1 MITIRPAEWRIR
13 ILGAER
19 RLGSALPLL
28 NHLRAASVRAVQMG
42 EGLRREVM
50 EASASRPSVPSTRDG
65 LGRRLRS
72 SAYQYGPSGRP
83 RLPRG
88 PSLASNLPVFMKV
101 ALVGVVGSVSFLGT
115 SSAYIN
121 FTGDL
126 PDVHA
131 ITANPIP
138 EDTIIYASDGT
149 QLADI
154 HQNGIQHYWEPL
166 RSMGTLL
173 PEATV
178 AIEDAN
184 FWHEPGIDIQGIVR
198 AAWIDWR
205 RQQAVQGASTITQQ
219 LVKLRLIGSEV
230 SVTRKIKEAILAVQ
244 LEHTYTKQQILEQY
258 LNTVHFGNNA
268 QGSMAASLIY
278 FHKPTKD
285 LDLAQA
291 SMLAGIPQS
300 PLYNSP
306 VANWERAK
314 QRQREVLDAMVKNH
328 YVTPQQADQAYA
340 EDLSPPNHMFTP
352 GAQVF
357 TAPGYVSW
365 IVNELEARYG
375 DKITRGG
382 GLRVYTTLN
391 TTLQHLAENAVV
403 GNVTNDRSRGITQGA
418 MVAIDPHTGAIVAM
432 VGSAFPNQDG
442 GQYNMAVWPPR
453 NPGSSMKLW
462 TYTAAI
468 ESGKFSMTT
477 PVVDSPITICQPGF
491 CGPQTK
497 PYQPK
502 NYDGRYHGTCIVEGC
517 IGNSLNVPAI
527 KVELGTGIDHVVD
540 VARRVGAPPWYP
552 HYDSQGTLSNY
563 TSNDSSSVFGAP
575 LTLGAYGETPLQQAT
590 GAATLAAMGVY
601 HQPYGIGRILTN
613 EGKEIQARWDPAKYA
628 KQVLDPRVAFIMA
641 QILSNNNNRAM
652 IFGLNSPLT
661 LPNRRVAAKTGT
673 TENFTDA
680 WTVGYTP
687 SLSSA
692 FWFGNTNYSSMQ
704 QGWDAVFAAAPAWH
718 VYMDEALGAINA
730 PTGEWFGAPPGLSV
744 GGTANGEPVYLMPGT
759 RAGQPPPALP
769 SWASSSGRA
778 VVRGRAGG

>member
-1 MITIRPAEWRIR
+1 M
-13 ILGAER
+13 
-19 RLGSALPLL
+19 
-28 NHLRAASVRAVQMG
+28 
-42 EGLRREVM
+42 
-50 EASASRPSVPSTRDG
+50 
-65 LGRRLRS
+65 
-72 SAYQYGPSGRP
+72 
-83 RLPRG
+83 
-88 PSLASNLPVFMKV
+88 PVFLKLS
-101 ALVGVVGSVSFLGT
+101 LVGVVGGVSFLGT

-138 EDTIIYASDGT
+138 EDSIIYAADGT
-149 QLADI
+149 ELADI
-154 HQNGIQHYWEPL
+154 HQNGVQHYWQPL
-166 RSMGTLL
+166 SSMGTLL
-173 PEATV
+173 PQATV

-184 FWHEPGIDIQGIVR
+184 YWHEPGIDVQGIVR

-205 RQQAVQGASTITQQ
+205 RQQPVQGASTITQQ

-268 QGSMAASLIY
+268 QGSVAAALIY
-278 FHKPTKD
+278 FHKTAKQ

-291 SMLAGIPQS
+291 SMLAGVPQS

-306 VANWERAK
+306 IANWERAK
-314 QRQREVLDAMVKNH
+314 ERQREVLDAMVKNH

-340 EDLSPPNHMFTP
+340 EDLSPPNHMFIP
-352 GAQVF
+352 GAQVL

-375 DKITRGG
+375 DSVTRGG

-391 TTLQHLAENAVV
+391 MTLQHLAENAVV
-403 GNVTNDRSRGITQGA
+403 GNVNNDRSRGITQGA
-418 MVAIDPHTGAIVAM
+418 MVAIDPRTGAIEAM

-477 PVVDSPITICQPGF
+477 PIVDSRITINMPGQAQ
-491 CGPQTK
+491 GYSPR
-497 PYQPK
+497 
-502 NYDGRYHGTCIVEGC
+502 NYDGRYHGTCILEAC
-517 IGNSLNVPAI
+517 IGNSLNIPAV
-527 KVELGTGIDHVVD
+527 KVELGTGIDRVVD

-552 HYDSQGTLSNY
+552 HYDSNGNLINY
-563 TSNDSSSVFGAP
+563 TSNDPSSVFGAP

-590 GAATLAAMGVY
+590 GAATLADMGMY
-601 HQPYGIGRILTN
+601 HQPYGVARISTN
-613 EGKEIQARWDPAKYA
+613 EGKEIQGPWDPGKYA
-628 KQVLDPRVAFIMA
+628 KQVVDPRVAFIMA
-641 QILSNNNNRAM
+641 QILSNNSNRAM

-673 TENFTDA
+673 TEGFTDA

-692 FWFGNTNYSSMQ
+692 FWFGNTNYAPMQ

-718 VYMDEALGAINA
+718 AYMDQALGAINA
-730 PTGEWFGAPPGLSV
+730 PTSEWYGVPPGLSV
-744 GGTANGEPVYLMPGT
+744 GGSANGQPVYLLPGT
-759 RAGQPPPALP
+759 RAGQPPPPLP
-769 SWASSSGRA
+769 SWASSSGSA
-778 VVRGRAGG
+778 APRGRAGG